1 MRGSLHGA
9 GCNPWRIKQQN
20 GTHRPDPRHPSR
32 GWARV
37 STAAPAGGQ
46 RSGGRG
52 RPPGLRGQQA
62 RAGPGL
68 HPDLDAFTAPPLGSR
83 EAFLPDPGRAP
94 QRPPLSEP
102 SLRGFRGGA
111 LASAGHT
118 SPLQPHPQLP
128 CHGGTRPSVDQN

>member
-68 HPDLDAFTAPPLGSR
+68 HPR
-83 EAFLPDPGRAP
+83 PGRLYCPSSGQPRSLPSGPRPGSTAAP
-94 QRPPLSEP
+94 TVRAVIAWLPRRGAGLCRPHLSTSAP
-102 SLRGFRGGA
+102 SP
-111 LASAGHT
+111 T
-118 SPLQPHPQLP
+118 SLP
-128 CHGGTRPSVDQN
+128 RRNPVQC